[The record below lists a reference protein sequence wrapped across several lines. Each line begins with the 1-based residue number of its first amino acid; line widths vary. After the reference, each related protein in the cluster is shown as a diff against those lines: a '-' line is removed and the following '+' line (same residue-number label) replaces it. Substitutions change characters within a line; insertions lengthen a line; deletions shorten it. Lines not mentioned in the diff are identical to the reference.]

1 MNFVDTL
8 DEAWRTIAEVSAEV
22 GPTEAPKM
30 DFPLKVMLDI
40 HHEACA
46 RVKGRLPWN
55 CDLADLE
62 KFGPEAIEYLEGLSR
77 KHGQMKLFAQTI
89 RLMRAFEGYLRT
101 AKPSGAIRPEVERR
115 LVVRHDELIAGF
127 EKELARLYSAMYPY
141 VRGECM
147 EVIFKGMS
155 PEAEAQ
161 MTAAFRR
168 ARGRGGR
175 GRQINER
182 QRKDHNEVV
191 TEMRRLKEIAE
202 RERRTLTWLEIV
214 ERLKRSPV
222 YAKKLIGVAD
232 VSWVSYAKRRI

>member
-1 MNFVDTL
+1 MSYIDTL
-8 DEAWRTIAEVSAEV
+8 DEAWRALSEVAAEV

-30 DFPLKVMLDI
+30 DFPLTVMLGI

-55 CDLADLE
+55 CDLGDLE
-62 KFGPEAIEYLEGLSR
+62 KFGPGAIEYLEELSR
-77 KHGQMKLFAQTI
+77 KHSQVKLFGQTI
-89 RLMRAFEGYLRT
+89 RLMRTLEVYLRT
-101 AKPSGAIRPEVERR
+101 AKPGGAIRPEMERQ

-127 EKELARLYSAMYPY
+127 EKELARLYSAIYPY

-191 TEMRRLKEIAE
+191 TEMRRLKDIAE
-202 RERRTLTWLEIV
+202 REKRTLTWLEIV
-214 ERLKRSPV
+214 ERLKRSPI

-232 VSWVSYAKRRI
+232 VSWVSYAKRR

>member
-1 MNFVDTL
+1 MSYADTL
-8 DEAWRTIAEVSAEV
+8 DEAWRALLEIAAEV

-30 DFPLKVMLDI
+30 DFPLTVMLGI

-46 RVKGRLPWN
+46 RVKGQLPWN
-55 CDLADLE
+55 CDLGDLE
-62 KFGPEAIEYLEGLSR
+62 KFGPGAIEYLEGLSR
-77 KHGQMKLFAQTI
+77 KHSQVKLFVQTI
-89 RLMRAFEGYLRT
+89 RLMRTLEGYLRT

-115 LVVRHDELIAGF
+115 LVARHDELITGF

-141 VRGECM
+141 VRGGCM

-191 TEMRRLKEIAE
+191 TEMRRLKDIAE
-202 RERRTLTWLEIV
+202 REKRTLTWLEIV

-222 YAKKLIGVAD
+222 YAKKLIGVTD

>member
-1 MNFVDTL
+1 MSYIETL
-8 DEAWRTIAEVSAEV
+8 DEAWRTLSEVAAEV
-22 GPTEAPKM
+22 GPTEVPEM
-30 DFPLKVMLDI
+30 DFPLTVMLGV

-55 CDLADLE
+55 CDLGDLE
-62 KFGPEAIEYLEGLSR
+62 KFGPGAIEYLEGLSR
-77 KHGQMKLFAQTI
+77 KHSRVKLFEQTI
-89 RLMRAFEGYLRT
+89 RLMRTLEGYLRT
-101 AKPSGAIRPEVERR
+101 AEPSGAIRPEVERR

-127 EKELARLYSAMYPY
+127 ERELSRLYSAIYPY

-191 TEMRRLKEIAE
+191 TEMRRLKDIAE
-202 RERRTLTWLEIV
+202 REKRTLTWLEIV

-232 VSWVSYAKRRI
+232 VSWISYAKRRG

>member
-1 MNFVDTL
+1 MKYIDTL
-8 DEAWRTIAEVSAEV
+8 DEAWRVLSEIAAEV
-22 GPTEAPKM
+22 GPTEAQKM
-30 DFPLKVMLDI
+30 DFPLTVMLGV

-55 CDLADLE
+55 CDLGDLE
-62 KFGPEAIEYLEGLSR
+62 KFGPGAIEYLEELSR
-77 KHGQMKLFAQTI
+77 KHNQVKLFGQTI
-89 RLMRAFEGYLRT
+89 WLMRALEGYLRT
-101 AKPSGAIRPEVERR
+101 AEPSGAIRPEVERR

-127 EKELARLYSAMYPY
+127 EKELARLYSAIYPY
-141 VRGECM
+141 VRGERM

-191 TEMRRLKEIAE
+191 TEMRRLKDIAE
-202 RERRTLTWLEIV
+202 REKRTLTWLEIV
-214 ERLKRSPV
+214 ERLKRSPI

-232 VSWVSYAKRRI
+232 VSWVSYAKRR

>member
-1 MNFVDTL
+1 MSYIDTL
-8 DEAWRTIAEVSAEV
+8 DEAWRTLSEVAAEV

-30 DFPLKVMLDI
+30 DFPLTVMLGI

-46 RVKGRLPWN
+46 RVKGRLQWN
-55 CDLADLE
+55 CDLGDLE
-62 KFGPEAIEYLEGLSR
+62 KFGPGAIEYLEELSR
-77 KHGQMKLFAQTI
+77 KHSQVKLLGQTI
-89 RLMRAFEGYLRT
+89 RLMRTLEGYLRAT
-101 AKPSGAIRPEVERR
+101 KPSGAIQPEVERR

-127 EKELARLYSAMYPY
+127 EKELARLYSAIYPY
-141 VRGECM
+141 VRGGCM

-175 GRQINER
+175 GRQVNER

-191 TEMRRLKEIAE
+191 TEMRRLKDIAE
-202 RERRTLTWLEIV
+202 REKRTLTWLEIV
-214 ERLKRSPV
+214 ERLKRSPI

-232 VSWVSYAKRRI
+232 VSWVSYAKRR

>member
-1 MNFVDTL
+1 MSYADTL

-30 DFPLKVMLDI
+30 DFPLTVMLGI

-55 CDLADLE
+55 CDLGDLE
-62 KFGPEAIEYLEGLSR
+62 KFGPGAIEYLEGLSR
-77 KHGQMKLFAQTI
+77 KHGQMNLFEQTI
-89 RLMRAFEGYLRT
+89 RLMRTLEGYLRT
-101 AKPSGAIRPEVERR
+101 AEPSGVIRPEVERQ
-115 LVVRHDELIAGF
+115 LVARHDELIAGF
-127 EKELARLYSAMYPY
+127 EKELARLYSAIYPY
-141 VRGECM
+141 VRGGCM

-202 RERRTLTWLEIV
+202 REHRKRTWGEIV
-214 ERLKRSPV
+214 EWLRRSPV
-222 YAKKLIGVAD
+222 YAKKLLGVSD
-232 VSWVSYAKRRI
+232 DSWIAYAKRRG

>member
-1 MNFVDTL
+1 MSYIDTF
-8 DEAWRTIAEVSAEV
+8 DEAWRILSEVAAEV

-30 DFPLKVMLDI
+30 DFPLKVMLGI

-55 CDLADLE
+55 CDFVDLE
-62 KFGPEAIEYLEGLSR
+62 RYGPGAIEYLECLAR
-77 KHGQMKLFAQTI
+77 KHSQVNLFAQTI

-101 AKPSGAIRPEVERR
+101 AEPSGAMQPEVERQ

-127 EKELARLYSAMYPY
+127 EKELARLYGAMYPY

-147 EVIFKGMS
+147 EVILKGMS
-155 PEAEAQ
+155 PEAEEQ
-161 MTAAFRR
+161 MAAAFRK

-175 GRQINER
+175 GRQFNER

-202 RERRTLTWLEIV
+202 REHRKRTWGEIV
-214 ERLKRSPV
+214 EWLRRSPV
-222 YAKKLIGVAD
+222 YAKKLLGVSD
-232 VSWVSYAKRRI
+232 DSWIAYAKRRG